1 MGPCTASSC
10 CCQARNLPWAPV
22 PPPHAAA
29 RPVICHGPLYRLL
42 MLLPGPECVM
52 GPCTAAPIA
61 AVSIATLCHVPLS
74 GLLTL
79 LVGSIFVIG
88 CCMASHC
95 CCLHRHTVAPHSG
108 FGPVTAQMSE
118 VCGDSK
124 IDGTHLHVIL
134 TDSIISLPQQTPRA
148 FKLKVQC
155 SALI

>member
-22 PPPHAAA
+22 PTPHAAA

-52 GPCTAAPIA
+52 GPCTA
-61 AVSIATLCHVPLS
+61 
-74 GLLTL
+74 
-79 LVGSIFVIG
+79 
-88 CCMASHC
+88 SHC
-95 CCLHRHTVAPHSG
+95 CCLHRHTLPCATFRSPHTAGGFHFCHRVLYGLPLLLPPPPHCGSTLG

-134 TDSIISLPQQTPRA
+134 TVSIISLPQQTPRA